1 MKLFINKLTMASVML
16 PILGS
21 CTGILATKEWKIKKV
36 TTAYVEQG
44 LKDDE
49 HMRWGSIVRKLHREV
64 NGKACTYAE
73 VKYTVVSNNGNAYK
87 TLYLLLS
94 ENCDSVYSASDKKL

>member
-49 HMRWGSIVRKLHREV
+49 HMR
-64 NGKACTYAE
+64 
-73 VKYTVVSNNGNAYK
+73 
-87 TLYLLLS
+87 
-94 ENCDSVYSASDKKL
+94 

>member
-1 MKLFINKLTMASVML
+1 MKLFIKKLTMASVML

-21 CTGILATKEWKIKKV
+21 CTGLLGTQEWKIKKV
-36 TTAYVEQG
+36 ATAYVEQG

-49 HMRWGSIVRKLHREV
+49 HMRWGSIIRKLHREV

-73 VKYTVVSNNGNAYK
+73 VKYTIVSDNGNTYK

-94 ENCDSVYSASDKKL
+94 ENCDSVYSASNKKL